1 MTAPAW
7 MPLYVADYIADTGHL
22 TAAQHGAYLMLI
34 MHYWRT
40 GSLPKTD
47 DALARVARM
56 SPDEWHANRDAI
68 ASFFTPEWTHKRV
81 DYELSKGSEIAS
93 ARTLAGKA
101 GAKARWQKRKSH
113 NSKRNADALAKTCP
127 SPSPSPSPKQEE
139 YPVAT
144 QPTAGPSFAGPL
156 DFKKELWGRG
166 VPFLKTCGIDEAQA
180 RAMLGKW
187 RKTHGDFE
195 VLNALAA
202 AEAAAASE
210 PLAYIQ
216 KTLNA
221 KAKPNGTGQS
231 RLSEHP
237 LGIFGEIGDELTSG
251 GISRTGR

>member
-1 MTAPAW
+1 MAQDW
-7 MPLYVADYIADTGHL
+7 LRLYR
-22 TAAQHGAYLMLI
+22 GAVNNPKVQRLGLEAVGF
-34 MHYWRT
+34 WTNCLCLSDDEGR
-40 GSLPKTD
+40 LPKLSDLAWSMRVSETVAETFLKRLHETGLLEKKGAWFVLHDWHEHQFKSDSSTD
-47 DALARVARM
+47 RVRRFRQKQHETQRNVSETAQ
-56 SPDEWHANRDAI
+56 NRTESD
-68 ASFFTPEWTHKRV
+68 TET
-81 DYELSKGSEIAS
+81 E
-93 ARTLAGKA
+93 
-101 GAKARWQKRKSH
+101 QKDS
-113 NSKRNADALAKTCP
+113 
-127 SPSPSPSPKQEE
+127 
-139 YPVAT
+139 VAT
-144 QPTAGPSFAGPL
+144 QLPPGAAFAGPL

-237 LGIFGEIGDELTSG
+237 LGIFGEIGDELTSA